1 MQFRNIFIASERHLV
16 IKNNQLVIDEA
27 EEISFPVEDIN
38 SIIIENGY
46 TSLSASAIRILAD
59 NEVVVYICDEKHI
72 PSAVLLPMVKH
83 SRHFKMLKAQFETTK
98 PLYKQL
104 WQSIVIKK
112 VQNQARCLEILNI
125 EGDKELYAM
134 SKEVKSGDT
143 THVEAKAAAFYF
155 RRLFG
160 ADFARADKNI
170 INSMLNYGYAII
182 RGMIARTIVAYGF
195 EPSVGIWHKS
205 ELNSYNLA
213 DDLIEPYRP
222 FVDLYVAS
230 FMDTNKEELVSGDKK
245 MIAKIMNYEMLLNG
259 EHRIVKNCIDMMV
272 SSFSSSIK
280 EGENKII
287 LPDLGI
293 LREHRYE

>member
-1 MQFRNIFIASERHLV
+1 
-16 IKNNQLVIDEA
+16 
-27 EEISFPVEDIN
+27 
-38 SIIIENGY
+38 
-46 TSLSASAIRILAD
+46 
-59 NEVVVYICDEKHI
+59 
-72 PSAVLLPMVKH
+72 
-83 SRHFKMLKAQFETTK
+83 
-98 PLYKQL
+98 
-104 WQSIVIKK
+104 
-112 VQNQARCLEILNI
+112 
-125 EGDKELYAM
+125 
-134 SKEVKSGDT
+134 
-143 THVEAKAAAFYF
+143 
-155 RRLFG
+155 
-160 ADFARADKNI
+160 
-170 INSMLNYGYAII
+170 MLNYGYAII

-213 DDLIEPYRP
+213 DDLIETYRP

-245 MIAKIMNYEMLLNG
+245 MIAKIMNYEMILNG

-280 EGENKII
+280 EGENKIL